1 MVMVVMVVMVVVVVM
16 MVPAVVTVVVAV
28 AAWMAVVVRVRVS
41 AGVHRSVLRGGAVH
55 VSNVSA

>member
-1 MVMVVMVVMVVVVVM
+1 MVVVVMVVMVV
-16 MVPAVVTVVVAV
+16 PAIVTVVVAV

-55 VSNVSA
+55 ASNVSA